1 MNARKKKSA
10 SNEPGPMIRLFVK
23 VATPIMR
30 EHFTDNRCLNATRV
44 CLEVMSAFNVRCK
57 PVPVNALAWNKIW
70 ADQVDLAGRLPTDEE
85 VSRWVAE
92 GGWSLAID
100 TRKESNDSENNA
112 WAGHLVAIVQDHLVD
127 SAAIQMSRPQ
137 KGMPMPDI
145 FVGFATPK
153 FLKGKESLVFA
164 SNEGSFLSYAMRT
177 DDDGVWWDLPGFEPS
192 EPNMEVAA
200 EIANEMARILG
211 RKEVFS
217 RKVNP
222 A

>member
-1 MNARKKKSA
+1 VKKKKASA
-10 SNEPGPMIRLFVK
+10 TNEPGPMIRLYVK

-30 EHFTDNRCLNATRV
+30 ERFTDNRCLNATRV
-44 CLEVMSAFNVRCK
+44 CLEVMSALNVRCK
-57 PVPVNALAWNKIW
+57 PVSVNALAWNKTW
-70 ADQVDLAGRLPTDEE
+70 ADQVDRAGRLPTDEE
-85 VSRWVAE
+85 LPRWVAD

-100 TRKESNDSENNA
+100 TREESNDPENNA

-127 SAAIQMSRPQ
+127 SAAIQMSRPL
-137 KGMPMPDI
+137 KSMPMPDI
-145 FVGFATPK
+145 FVGLATPK

-164 SNEGSFLSYAMRT
+164 SDTGSFLSYRLRS

-192 EPNMEVAA
+192 VHNMEVAA
-200 EIANEMARILG
+200 EIANEMAEILG